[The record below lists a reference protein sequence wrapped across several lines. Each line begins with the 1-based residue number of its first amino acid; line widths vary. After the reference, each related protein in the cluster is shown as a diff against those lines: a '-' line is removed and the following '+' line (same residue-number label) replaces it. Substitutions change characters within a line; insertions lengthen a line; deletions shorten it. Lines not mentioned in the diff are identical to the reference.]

1 MAQSFRLA
9 GRVDRFP
16 VHRPF
21 APRPDGQRYAAE
33 PLISDEDL
41 ARHTRLNLLVMGAD
55 AVVARFLASLW
66 PHFLT
71 PRVVHRRGQA
81 LRLMPASRPVG
92 TILIYD
98 VDTLTHREQRSLY
111 RWIVS
116 GNGRTRIVS
125 TTAQSLAPLLETGAF
140 SDELYY
146 RLNVLTL
153 DLTPPVAH

>member
-1 MAQSFRLA
+1 MAQSSRLA

-16 VHRPF
+16 AHRSF
-21 APRPDGQRYAAE
+21 APRPDGQQHGAE

-55 AVVARFLASLW
+55 DVVTRFLASLW
-66 PHFLT
+66 PYFLT

-81 LRLMPASRPVG
+81 LRLMPTSRPVG
-92 TILIYD
+92 TILLYD
-98 VDTLTHREQRSLY
+98 VDTLTHREQRALY
-111 RWIVS
+111 RWIVV

-125 TTAQSLAPLLETGAF
+125 TTTQSLQPLLEKGAF
-140 SDELYY
+140 DADLYY

-153 DLTPPVAH
+153 DLTSPVAH

>member
-1 MAQSFRLA
+1 MAQSFRLG

-16 VHRPF
+16 VHRPL
-21 APRPDGQRYAAE
+21 APRPDGQRYSAG

-55 AVVARFLASLW
+55 DVVTRFLTSLW

-81 LRLMPASRPVG
+81 LRLMPAYRPVG
-92 TILIYD
+92 TILVYD
-98 VDTLTHREQRSLY
+98 VDTLTHREQRALY
-111 RWIVS
+111 RWLMV

-125 TTAQSLAPLLETGAF
+125 TTTQSLRPLLETGAF
-140 SDELYY
+140 NDDLYY

-153 DLTPPVAH
+153 DLTPAVAH